1 MKQSKNNWPNLPT
14 DEAAREFVATAD
26 LSAFD
31 WSAAEAA
38 EPVTHE
44 FESKSAQVNMR
55 MPESQ
60 LARIKAEAQKRGKKY
75 QPFMRELMERGLQTL
90 SQ

>member
-1 MKQSKNNWPNLPT
+1 MKKSKNNWPSLPT

-26 LSAFD
+26 LSEFD
-31 WSAAEAA
+31 WGAAESI
-38 EPVTHE
+38 THE

-55 MPESQ
+55 MPETQ
-60 LARIKAEAQKRGKKY
+60 LALIKAEAKKRGKKY

-90 SQ
+90 SH

>member
-1 MKQSKNNWPNLPT
+1 MKKSKNNWPSLPT
-14 DEAAREFVATAD
+14 DEAAQEFVATAD
-26 LSAFD
+26 LSEFD
-31 WSAAEAA
+31 WGVA
-38 EPVTHE
+38 EPITHE

-55 MPESQ
+55 MPETQ

-90 SQ
+90 NP